1 MRIAEVDFN
10 TKLSEL
16 VLIENRHPTNRSY
29 NYAFF
34 NYTIQNSLAKLQM
47 QKQKTIC
54 FNKGK

>member
-1 MRIAEVDFN
+1 MIIAEVDFN

-16 VLIENRHPTNRSY
+16 LLIENMHPTNRSY
-29 NYAFF
+29 NDTIF

-54 FNKGK
+54 FNKEK